1 MCSFNMSRIGK
12 NPVTVP
18 KEVKVEINERV
29 ISVEG
34 PKGKLTREIPRGLS
48 VEHKEGKIFVTRSSD
63 TKFTKALHGLTRVL
77 IANMIKGVIEGY
89 SKQLE
94 IVGVGFRAEVK
105 GDKLTMQLGFSHPV
119 NFPIPKNIKIETPKQ
134 TQIVVSGIDKEK
146 VGEIASEIRRIFP
159 PEPYKGKGIRYAGEF
174 VKKKIGKAI
183 TK

>member
-1 MCSFNMSRIGK
+1 MSRIGK

-18 KEVKVEINERV
+18 KEAKVEINERI

-89 SKQLE
+89 SKALE
-94 IVGVGFRAEVK
+94 IIGVGFRAEVK

-119 NFPIPKNIKIETPKQ
+119 NFPIPQDIKIETPKQ

-174 VKKKIGKAI
+174 VKKKIGKSI